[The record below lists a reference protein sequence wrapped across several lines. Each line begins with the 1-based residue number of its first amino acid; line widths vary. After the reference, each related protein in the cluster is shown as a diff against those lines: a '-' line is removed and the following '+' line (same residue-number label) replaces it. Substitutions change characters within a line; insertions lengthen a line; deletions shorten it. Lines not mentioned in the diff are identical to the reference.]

1 MIGLVGVEWRRLT
14 ARRLVRVCAIAAIAL
29 IFFVVVLCAL
39 NSQKIQSD
47 GSFVMRTTSLWLT
60 EAQAETSG
68 NAQDNVVIAVTLL
81 SFLIVAV
88 IGASA
93 IGAEYRAGTVTTV
106 LGWEPRRVRLL
117 AARLIAVALVAASFF
132 LITHVVFCAAW
143 TIGSAISGNPD
154 GAGGVFWRD
163 LGLVLAR
170 GAVLAALFAVISGA
184 IATLGRNTAAVLG
197 VWVGYW
203 ILAETIMYEVKPQW
217 VRWALF
223 INVASAFSWDRMIFE
238 SQSTM
243 AEVTPGASMVRLT
256 AYLAVF
262 VAVSLAVFHRR
273 DVT

>member
-1 MIGLVGVEWRRLT
+1 MIGLVRVEWRRLT

-29 IFFVVVLCAL
+29 IFFVVVLTAL

-68 NAQDNVVIAVTLL
+68 NAQDNAVIAVTSL

-117 AARLIAVALVAASFF
+117 AARLIAVALVAASFY
-132 LITHVVFCAAW
+132 LIVHVVFCAAW
-143 TIGSAISGNPD
+143 TIGSVVSGNPD
-154 GAGGVFWRD
+154 GASGVFWRD

-170 GAVLAALFAVISGA
+170 GAVLAAVFAVISAA
-184 IATLGRNTAAVLG
+184 IATLGRNTAAALG

-203 ILAETIMYEVKPQW
+203 ILVEGIVLGLKPQW
-217 VRWALF
+217 VRWTLF
-223 INVASAFSWDRMIFE
+223 VNIASVLEWNHLMIE
-238 SQSTM
+238 SPS
-243 AEVTPGASMVRLT
+243 VTIAVSPGASVVRLT
-256 AYLAVF
+256 AYVAVF